1 MAMIHRLKVRKTD
14 DSEDNFT
21 LKQHLGQK
29 AGQRLTES
37 AETYC
42 VYKDRGLLRAT
53 ATLSIGGDPRGVSS

>member
-1 MAMIHRLKVRKTD
+1 MQTELCQLETMIHSLKVRKTD

-42 VYKDRGLLRAT
+42 VYKD
-53 ATLSIGGDPRGVSS
+53 GVCSEPQLH